1 MDLHEHNTLILS
13 DLHLGAETSHA
24 REATRLLKQTRFQRL
39 ILLGDIFADLN
50 FARLTKE
57 HWKFLGHIRKLSNPK
72 RNIEVVWVEGN
83 HDHGLTNIM
92 SHLVG
97 VRVYQR
103 YAWEYGGLR
112 HIAIHGHQF
121 DGFQVNRVRLSRW
134 VTSLFLQLQKLDLK
148 GNPIA
153 RGIDRVNTRWLRMSP
168 KVASGALVFA
178 AQRGAN
184 RIFCGHTHQATH
196 VEQDGIHYYN
206 SGGWVDSRLTY
217 LTIDEQ
223 GVEIHDFDEHD
234 FDEHEFNEHEFDEHD
249 FDEHEQRKRVDDRD
263 SGEER
268 GETDSAFADFA
279 DESGLREDVEYESVS
294 R

>member
-1 MDLHEHNTLILS
+1 MDLHVYNTLILS

-24 REATRLLKQTRFQRL
+24 HEATRVLQQNRFQRL

-50 FARLTKE
+50 FARLTKA
-57 HWKFLGHIRKLSNPK
+57 HWKFLGYIRKLSNPK
-72 RNIEVVWVEGN
+72 RNIEVIWVEGN

-97 VRVYQR
+97 VRVYQH

-112 HIAIHGHQF
+112 HVAIHGHQF
-121 DGFQVNRVRLSRW
+121 DGFQVNRLRLSRW
-134 VTSLFLQLQKLDLK
+134 GTSLYLKLQKLDLK

-153 RGIDRVNTRWLRMSP
+153 RLIDRVNTRWLRLSP
-168 KVASGALVFA
+168 KVASGALTYA
-178 AQRGAN
+178 GQHGAD
-184 RIFCGHTHQATH
+184 RIFCGHTHQALH
-196 VEQDGIHYYN
+196 LEQDGIHYYN

-223 GVEIHDFDEHD
+223 GVEIHDF
-234 FDEHEFNEHEFDEHD
+234 NEHEYRE
-249 FDEHEQRKRVDDRD
+249 RTDDRH

-268 GETDSAFADFA
+268 GEADSALADFT
-279 DESGLREDVEYESVS
+279 DESGLLEDVEYESVGG
-294 R
+294 